1 MPYHSKPKAPKM
13 PPKKD
18 DSPFDDLKEGSLRR
32 QLKIPAGKKI
42 PRTLLR
48 KIKDAPIGSTVEGF
62 KVTRLLKQRATF
74 AYNFAK

>member
-13 PPKKD
+13 PPKQ

-42 PRTLLR
+42 PRSLLR

-62 KVTRLLKQRATF
+62 KVTKLLKQRATF
-74 AYNFAK
+74 AFNFAK